1 MMKLFNFKKKRRY
14 NLDDDFKVYK
24 ILKDWFAE
32 FTTYGKTFVTFE
44 ITSKKVLNIYSNN
57 PGVMVGKAGER
68 IDRYKKRLKEEL
80 GIKKVNLYEHRNVV
94 SNFGIGTWERG
105 SW

>member
-1 MMKLFNFKKKRRY
+1 MKLFNFKKRNKS
-14 NLDDDFKVYK
+14 DKEFQVYK

-44 ITSKKVLNIYSNN
+44 LTKKEVLNIYSNH
-57 PGVMVGKAGER
+57 PGVMIGKAGER
-68 IDRYKKRLKEEL
+68 IDRYKKRLKEEV